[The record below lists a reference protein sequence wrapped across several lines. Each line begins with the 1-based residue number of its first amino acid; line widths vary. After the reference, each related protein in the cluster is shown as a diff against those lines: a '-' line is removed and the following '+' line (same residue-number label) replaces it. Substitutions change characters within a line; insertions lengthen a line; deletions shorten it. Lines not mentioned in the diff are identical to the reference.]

1 METLQIRWHGRGGQG
16 TVTAAK
22 TLAEATIETDFFFQA
37 FPEYGPERMGA
48 PIKAYNI
55 ISSDP
60 ILTHCPV
67 TNPNLV
73 AVVDSSLIYSENILD
88 GATDDA
94 KVIVNSDMDPADIAR
109 DISAGGR
116 PVFTVDANR
125 ISLDCLGRIIPNT
138 PMLGALLRA
147 TGILPLDTFIECI
160 KHMFVHKKFSEKVI
174 LGNVD
179 AIRRAYEEV
188 KGL

>member
-22 TLAEATIETDFFFQA
+22 TLADATIDTDFFFQA

-55 ISSDP
+55 ISDSP

-73 AVVDSSLIYSENILD
+73 AVVDPSLLFSENVFD
-88 GATDDA
+88 GATADA
-94 KVIVNSDMDPADIAR
+94 RVIINTNKSPAEIAKDI
-109 DISAGGR
+109 DAGSR
-116 PVFTVDANR
+116 KLYTIDANK
-125 ISLDCLGRIIPNT
+125 ISMECLGRIIPNT
-138 PMLGALLRA
+138 PMLGALLKV
-147 TGILPLDTFIECI
+147 TGILPLESFLGHI
-160 KHMFVHKKFSEKVI
+160 KTMFEHKKFPEKVV
-174 LGNVD
+174 LGNVE
-179 AIRRAYEEV
+179 AIRRSFQEV
-188 KGL
+188 QGI